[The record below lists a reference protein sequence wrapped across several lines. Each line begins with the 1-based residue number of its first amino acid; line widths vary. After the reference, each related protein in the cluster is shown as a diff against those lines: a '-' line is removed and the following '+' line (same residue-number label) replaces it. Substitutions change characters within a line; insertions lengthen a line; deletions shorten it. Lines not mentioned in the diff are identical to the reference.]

1 MYQKTKLTF
10 FSLYLLG
17 WIRLNHKPKLCI
29 GLMDWLIL
37 AWNQGLWGSE
47 IHGACLI
54 CNFYIH
60 APLNFQLCTFF
71 NQISNFTLCYCY
83 RWARTLPKV
92 CPTLSTWLWQ
102 YLPFSL
108 AQGNILNSKTLGF
121 FFFLF
126 FHRDFP
132 YQIGSKKSNTP
143 W

>member
-47 IHGACLI
+47 IQGACLI

-83 RWARTLPKV
+83 PWPRTLPKV

-108 AQGNILNSKTLGF
+108 AQGNCRHQNFMMNSQPS
-121 FFFLF
+121 
-126 FHRDFP
+126 DC
-132 YQIGSKKSNTP
+132 S

>member
-1 MYQKTKLTF
+1 MGVSKNEINFFLVISTWMDKIKSQTQAMYWAYGLTD
-10 FSLYLLG
+10 
-17 WIRLNHKPKLCI
+17 I
-29 GLMDWLIL
+29 MIL

-47 IHGACLI
+47 IQGACLI

-83 RWARTLPKV
+83 PWPRTLPKV

-108 AQGNILNSKTLGF
+108 AQGNCRHQNFKMNSQPS
-121 FFFLF
+121 
-126 FHRDFP
+126 DC
-132 YQIGSKKSNTP
+132 S